1 MEATNSSDLHNL
13 EFSDP
18 EFIIRE
24 LKQGNQLAISAIFH
38 RFYAQLCLFA
48 DSFVK
53 DQLVAEDIV
62 SDVFIKLWNKANDFS
77 SLTAIKAF
85 LYISTKNA
93 SLNYINQRVRT
104 EKYKK

>member
-24 LKQGNQLAISAIFH
+24 LKQGNQLAI